1 MEELEVTVMNIIVHA
16 GSARSFA
23 MEAISQAK
31 AGDFDEAKKCLDSAS
46 EEMLSAHHTQ
56 TDLIQN
62 EAKGAGTPVSLLL
75 VHAQDHL
82 MTSIVVIDLAKEFVD
97 LYQQMKS
104 K

>member
-1 MEELEVTVMNIIVHA
+1 MEELEVTIMNIIVHA

-23 MEAISQAK
+23 MEAISEAK
-31 AGDFDEAKKCLDSAS
+31 AGHFEESQKYIESAA
-46 EEMLSAHHTQ
+46 EEMLLAHHTQ

-62 EAKGAGTPVSLLL
+62 EANGNHTQVSLLL

-97 LYQQMKS
+97 LYRQMKA
-104 K
+104 